1 MRKIEVKGTIVGN
14 ADKWIYEWFGMD
26 ATCPKDVNAAISEA
40 NGEPLLVEINSGGGD
55 VFAGSEIYT
64 ALKAYAGT
72 VEINIVG
79 LAASAASVIAQ
90 AGHSRISP
98 TALFMVHNVSGS
110 AAGDFHDM
118 QQEAE
123 ILQTANKAVAAAYLE
138 KTGKSMEELL
148 GIMDAETWMD
158 AQKAV
163 EYGFVDE
170 VMFASAP
177 TLTNGIGVLPVEP
190 TTPSGCA
197 VPLPCMA
204 ARFACAVAKASYA
217 LSSCSISSILAFAP
231 STSPFC
237 SNSSAAL

>member
-148 GIMDAETWMD
+148 GIIDAETWMD

-177 TLTNGIGVLPVEP
+177 TLTNGIGVLPAQ
-190 TTPSGCA
+190 TIHKLKDL
-197 VPLPCMA
+197 LP
-204 ARFACAVAKASYA
+204 ARGEENAEVKTVTAK
-217 LSSCSISSILAFAP
+217 LKL
-231 STSPFC
+231 
-237 SNSSAAL
+237 LRLKGEMKHEV

>member
-26 ATCPKDVNAAISEA
+26 ATCPKDVNAAIGEA

-64 ALKAYAGT
+64 ALKAYAGA

-98 TALFMVHNVSGS
+98 TALFMVHNVSG
-110 AAGDFHDM
+110 AAYGDCNAMTH
-118 QQEAE
+118 EAE
-123 ILQTANKAVAAAYLE
+123 VLQTANKAVAAAYLE

-177 TLTNGIGVLPVEP
+177 TLTNGIGVLSAQ
-190 TTPSGCA
+190 TIHKLKDL
-197 VPLPCMA
+197 LP
-204 ARFACAVAKASYA
+204 ARGEENAEVKTVTAK
-217 LSSCSISSILAFAP
+217 LKL
-231 STSPFC
+231 
-237 SNSSAAL
+237 LRLKGEMKDEV

>member
-177 TLTNGIGVLPVEP
+177 TLTNGIGVLSAQ
-190 TTPSGCA
+190 TIHKLKDL
-197 VPLPCMA
+197 LP
-204 ARFACAVAKASYA
+204 AKGEENAEVKTVTA
-217 LSSCSISSILAFAP
+217 KLKL
-231 STSPFC
+231 
-237 SNSSAAL
+237 LRLKGEMKHEV

>member
-177 TLTNGIGVLPVEP
+177 TLTNGIGVL
-190 TTPSGCA
+190 SA
-197 VPLPCMA
+197 QAIHKLKDLLP
-204 ARFACAVAKASYA
+204 ARGEENAEVKTVTAK
-217 LSSCSISSILAFAP
+217 LKL
-231 STSPFC
+231 
-237 SNSSAAL
+237 LRLKGEMKHEV

>member
-40 NGEPLLVEINSGGGD
+40 NGEPLRVEINSGGGD

-177 TLTNGIGVLPVEP
+177 TLTNGIGVLPAQ
-190 TTPSGCA
+190 TIHKLKDL
-197 VPLPCMA
+197 LP
-204 ARFACAVAKASYA
+204 ARGEENAEVKTVTAK
-217 LSSCSISSILAFAP
+217 LKL
-231 STSPFC
+231 
-237 SNSSAAL
+237 LRLKGEMKDEV

>member
-158 AQKAV
+158 AQKAF

-177 TLTNGIGVLPVEP
+177 TLTNGIGVLPAQ
-190 TTPSGCA
+190 TIHKLKDL
-197 VPLPCMA
+197 LP
-204 ARFACAVAKASYA
+204 ARGEENAEVKTVTAK
-217 LSSCSISSILAFAP
+217 LKL
-231 STSPFC
+231 
-237 SNSSAAL
+237 LRLKGEMKDEV

>member
-55 VFAGSEIYT
+55 VFAGREIYT

-177 TLTNGIGVLPVEP
+177 TLTNGIGVLPAQ
-190 TTPSGCA
+190 TIHKLKDL
-197 VPLPCMA
+197 LP
-204 ARFACAVAKASYA
+204 ARGEENAEVKTVTAK
-217 LSSCSISSILAFAP
+217 LKL
-231 STSPFC
+231 
-237 SNSSAAL
+237 LRLKGEMKDEV

>member
-98 TALFMVHNVSGS
+98 TALFMVHNVSG
-110 AAGDFHDM
+110 AAYGDCNAMTH
-118 QQEAE
+118 EAE
-123 ILQTANKAVAAAYLE
+123 VLRTANNSIAAAYLE

-170 VMFASAP
+170 VMFAAEP
-177 TLTNGIGVLPVEP
+177 TLTNGIGVLPAQTIHKLKDLLPARGEGSAEVKTV
-190 TTPSGCA
+190 TTKLKLLRLKGEMKDE
-197 VPLPCMA
+197 V
-204 ARFACAVAKASYA
+204 
-217 LSSCSISSILAFAP
+217 
-231 STSPFC
+231 
-237 SNSSAAL
+237 

>member
-110 AAGDFHDM
+110 TAGDFHDM

-177 TLTNGIGVLPVEP
+177 TLTNGIGVLPAQ
-190 TTPSGCA
+190 TIHKLKDL
-197 VPLPCMA
+197 LP
-204 ARFACAVAKASYA
+204 ARGEENAEVKTVTAK
-217 LSSCSISSILAFAP
+217 LKL
-231 STSPFC
+231 
-237 SNSSAAL
+237 LRLKGEMKDEV

>member
-1 MRKIEVKGTIVGN
+1 MKKIEVKGTIVRN
-14 ADKWIYEWFGMD
+14 ADKWIYECFGMD

-64 ALKAYAGT
+64 ALRAYTGD
-72 VEINIVG
+72 VEIHVVG

-98 TALFMVHNVSGS
+98 TALFMVHNVSGY
-110 AAGDFHDM
+110 ATGDCNALAH
-118 QQEAE
+118 EAE
-123 ILQTANKAVAAAYLE
+123 VLRTANKSIAAAYLE
-138 KTGKSMEELL
+138 KTGKTMEELL

-177 TLTNGIGVLPVEP
+177 TLTNGIGVLSAQ
-190 TTPSGCA
+190 TIHKLKDL
-197 VPLPCMA
+197 LP
-204 ARFACAVAKASYA
+204 ARGEENAEVKTVTAK
-217 LSSCSISSILAFAP
+217 LKL
-231 STSPFC
+231 
-237 SNSSAAL
+237 LRLKGEMKHEV

>member
-1 MRKIEVKGTIVGN
+1 MKKIEVKGTIVGN
-14 ADKWIYEWFGMD
+14 ADKWIYEWFGLD
-26 ATCPKDVNAAISEA
+26 AICPKDVNAAIGEA

-177 TLTNGIGVLPVEP
+177 TLTNGIGVLSAQ
-190 TTPSGCA
+190 TIHKLKDL
-197 VPLPCMA
+197 LP
-204 ARFACAVAKASYA
+204 ARGEENAEVKTVTAK
-217 LSSCSISSILAFAP
+217 LKL
-231 STSPFC
+231 
-237 SNSSAAL
+237 LRLKGEMKHEV

>member
-177 TLTNGIGVLPVEP
+177 TLTNGIGVLPAQ
-190 TTPSGCA
+190 TIHKLKDL
-197 VPLPCMA
+197 LP
-204 ARFACAVAKASYA
+204 ARGEENAEVKTVTAK
-217 LSSCSISSILAFAP
+217 LKL
-231 STSPFC
+231 
-237 SNSSAAL
+237 LRLKREMKHEV

>member
-177 TLTNGIGVLPVEP
+177 TLTNGIGVLPAQ
-190 TTPSGCA
+190 TIHKLKDL
-197 VPLPCMA
+197 LP
-204 ARFACAVAKASYA
+204 ARGEENAEVKTVTAK
-217 LSSCSISSILAFAP
+217 LKLLRLKGEM
-231 STSPFC
+231 TDEV
-237 SNSSAAL
+237 

>member
-72 VEINIVG
+72 VEIDIVG

-170 VMFASAP
+170 VIFASAP
-177 TLTNGIGVLPVEP
+177 TLTNGIGVLPAQ
-190 TTPSGCA
+190 TIHKLKDL
-197 VPLPCMA
+197 LP
-204 ARFACAVAKASYA
+204 ARGEENAEVKTVTAK
-217 LSSCSISSILAFAP
+217 LKL
-231 STSPFC
+231 
-237 SNSSAAL
+237 LRLKGEMKDEV

>member
-148 GIMDAETWMD
+148 GIMDAEMWMD

-177 TLTNGIGVLPVEP
+177 TLTNGIGVLPAQ
-190 TTPSGCA
+190 TIHKLKDL
-197 VPLPCMA
+197 LP
-204 ARFACAVAKASYA
+204 ARGEENAEVKTVTAK
-217 LSSCSISSILAFAP
+217 LKL
-231 STSPFC
+231 
-237 SNSSAAL
+237 LRLKGEMKDEV

>member
-90 AGHSRISP
+90 AGDSRISP

-177 TLTNGIGVLPVEP
+177 TLTNGIGVLPAQ
-190 TTPSGCA
+190 TIHKLKDL
-197 VPLPCMA
+197 LP
-204 ARFACAVAKASYA
+204 ARGEENAEVKTVTAK
-217 LSSCSISSILAFAP
+217 LKL
-231 STSPFC
+231 
-237 SNSSAAL
+237 LRLKGEMKDEV

>member
-177 TLTNGIGVLPVEP
+177 TLTNGIGVLPAQ
-190 TTPSGCA
+190 TIHKLKDL
-197 VPLPCMA
+197 LP
-204 ARFACAVAKASYA
+204 ARGEENAEVKTVTAK
-217 LSSCSISSILAFAP
+217 LKLLRLKGEMKDEI
-231 STSPFC
+231 
-237 SNSSAAL
+237 

>member
-170 VMFASAP
+170 VMFASAL
-177 TLTNGIGVLPVEP
+177 TLTNGIGVLPAQ
-190 TTPSGCA
+190 TIHKLKDL
-197 VPLPCMA
+197 LP
-204 ARFACAVAKASYA
+204 ARGEENAEVKTVTAK
-217 LSSCSISSILAFAP
+217 LKL
-231 STSPFC
+231 
-237 SNSSAAL
+237 LRLKGEMKDEV

>member
-64 ALKAYAGT
+64 ALKAHAGT

-177 TLTNGIGVLPVEP
+177 TLTNGIGVLPAQ
-190 TTPSGCA
+190 TIHKLKDL
-197 VPLPCMA
+197 LP
-204 ARFACAVAKASYA
+204 ARGEENAEVKTVTAK
-217 LSSCSISSILAFAP
+217 LKL
-231 STSPFC
+231 
-237 SNSSAAL
+237 LRLKGEMKDEV

>member
-163 EYGFVDE
+163 EYGVVDE

-177 TLTNGIGVLPVEP
+177 TLTNGIGVLPAQ
-190 TTPSGCA
+190 TIHKLKDL
-197 VPLPCMA
+197 LP
-204 ARFACAVAKASYA
+204 ARGEENAEVKTVTAK
-217 LSSCSISSILAFAP
+217 LKL
-231 STSPFC
+231 
-237 SNSSAAL
+237 LRLKGEMKDEV

>member
-177 TLTNGIGVLPVEP
+177 TLTNGIGVLPAQTIHKLKDLLPARGEENAEVK
-190 TTPSGCA
+190 T
-197 VPLPCMA
+197 VPANLKLLRLKGEMKDE
-204 ARFACAVAKASYA
+204 V
-217 LSSCSISSILAFAP
+217 
-231 STSPFC
+231 
-237 SNSSAAL
+237 

>member
-98 TALFMVHNVSGS
+98 TALFIVHNVSGS

-177 TLTNGIGVLPVEP
+177 TLTNGIGVLPAQ
-190 TTPSGCA
+190 TIHKLKDL
-197 VPLPCMA
+197 LP
-204 ARFACAVAKASYA
+204 ARGEENAEVKTVTAK
-217 LSSCSISSILAFAP
+217 LKL
-231 STSPFC
+231 
-237 SNSSAAL
+237 LRLKGEMKDEV

>member
-26 ATCPKDVNAAISEA
+26 ATCPKDVNAAIGEA

-177 TLTNGIGVLPVEP
+177 TLTNGIGVLPAQ
-190 TTPSGCA
+190 TIHKLKDL
-197 VPLPCMA
+197 LP
-204 ARFACAVAKASYA
+204 ARGEENAEVKTVTAK
-217 LSSCSISSILAFAP
+217 LKL
-231 STSPFC
+231 
-237 SNSSAAL
+237 LRLKGEMKDEV

>member
-1 MRKIEVKGTIVGN
+1 MC
-14 ADKWIYEWFGMD
+14 A
-26 ATCPKDVNAAISEA
+26 C
-40 NGEPLLVEINSGGGD
+40 
-55 VFAGSEIYT
+55 SEIYT

-177 TLTNGIGVLPVEP
+177 TLTNGIGVLPAQ
-190 TTPSGCA
+190 TIHKLKDL
-197 VPLPCMA
+197 LP
-204 ARFACAVAKASYA
+204 ARGEENAEVKTVTAK
-217 LSSCSISSILAFAP
+217 LKL
-231 STSPFC
+231 
-237 SNSSAAL
+237 LRLKGEMKDEV

>member
-26 ATCPKDVNAAISEA
+26 ATCPKDIGNAIAEA

-64 ALKAYAGT
+64 VLKAYAGT

-177 TLTNGIGVLPVEP
+177 TLTNGIGVLP
-190 TTPSGCA
+190 TQTIHKLKDL
-197 VPLPCMA
+197 LP
-204 ARFACAVAKASYA
+204 ARGEESAEVKTVTAK
-217 LSSCSISSILAFAP
+217 LKL
-231 STSPFC
+231 
-237 SNSSAAL
+237 LRLKGEMKHEV

>member
-148 GIMDAETWMD
+148 GIMDTETWMD

-177 TLTNGIGVLPVEP
+177 TLTNGIGVLPAQ
-190 TTPSGCA
+190 TIHKLKDL
-197 VPLPCMA
+197 LP
-204 ARFACAVAKASYA
+204 ARGEENAEVKTVTAK
-217 LSSCSISSILAFAP
+217 LKL
-231 STSPFC
+231 
-237 SNSSAAL
+237 LRLKGEMKDEV

>member
-177 TLTNGIGVLPVEP
+177 TLTNGIGVLPAQ
-190 TTPSGCA
+190 TIHKLKDL
-197 VPLPCMA
+197 LP
-204 ARFACAVAKASYA
+204 ARGEENAGVKTVTAK
-217 LSSCSISSILAFAP
+217 LKL
-231 STSPFC
+231 
-237 SNSSAAL
+237 LRLKGEMKHEV

>member
-123 ILQTANKAVAAAYLE
+123 IALIGEPVTMGSLAAGIEKQYGRAVRILCPLKECDTLLGQKDAVVLGEEA
-138 KTGKSMEELL
+138 MEEAL
-148 GIMDAETWMD
+148 
-158 AQKAV
+158 K
-163 EYGFVDE
+163 
-170 VMFASAP
+170 SARIIVADP
-177 TLTNGIGVLPVEP
+177 LYRPICPKDSTFYELPHVAF
-190 TTPSGCA
+190 SG
-197 VPLPCMA
+197 
-204 ARFACAVAKASYA
+204 RIYFHN
-217 LSSCSISSILAFAP
+217 LS
-231 STSPFC
+231 
-237 SNSSAAL
+237 

>member
-1 MRKIEVKGTIVGN
+1 MKKIEVKGAIVGN
-14 ADKWIYEWFGMD
+14 ADKKCYEYFGLE
-26 ATCPKDVNAAISEA
+26 ATCPKDITDSIAEA
-40 NGEPLLVEINSGGGD
+40 DGEPLLVEINSGGGD

-64 ALKAYAGT
+64 ALKAYAGA

-110 AAGDFHDM
+110 AVGDFHDM

-177 TLTNGIGVLPVEP
+177 TLTNGIGVLSAQTIHKLKDLLPAKEEEKAGVE
-190 TTPSGCA
+190 TST
-197 VPLPCMA
+197 
-204 ARFACAVAKASYA
+204 AK
-217 LSSCSISSILAFAP
+217 LKLLRLKGEMKHEI
-231 STSPFC
+231 
-237 SNSSAAL
+237 

>member
-1 MRKIEVKGTIVGN
+1 MRKIEVKGTIVRN

-98 TALFMVHNVSGS
+98 TALFMVHNVSGYTT
-110 AAGDFHDM
+110 GDFHDM

-138 KTGKSMEELL
+138 KTGKTMEELL

-177 TLTNGIGVLPVEP
+177 TLTNGIGVLSAQTIHKLKDLLPARGEENAEVKTV
-190 TTPSGCA
+190 TTKLKLLRLKGEMKHE
-197 VPLPCMA
+197 V
-204 ARFACAVAKASYA
+204 
-217 LSSCSISSILAFAP
+217 
-231 STSPFC
+231 
-237 SNSSAAL
+237 

>member
-1 MRKIEVKGTIVGN
+1 MRKIEVKGTIVRN
-14 ADKWIYEWFGMD
+14 ADKWIYKWFGMD

-90 AGHSRISP
+90 AGHSKISP
-98 TALFMVHNVSGS
+98 TALFMVHNVSGA

-177 TLTNGIGVLPVEP
+177 TLTNGIGVLSAQ
-190 TTPSGCA
+190 TIHKLKDL
-197 VPLPCMA
+197 LP
-204 ARFACAVAKASYA
+204 ARGEENAEVKTVTAK
-217 LSSCSISSILAFAP
+217 LKL
-231 STSPFC
+231 
-237 SNSSAAL
+237 LRLKGEMKHEV

>member
-158 AQKAV
+158 APKAV

-177 TLTNGIGVLPVEP
+177 TLTNGIGVLPAQ
-190 TTPSGCA
+190 TIHKLKDL
-197 VPLPCMA
+197 LP
-204 ARFACAVAKASYA
+204 ARGEENAEVKTVTAK
-217 LSSCSISSILAFAP
+217 LKL
-231 STSPFC
+231 
-237 SNSSAAL
+237 LRLKGEMKHEV

>member
-79 LAASAASVIAQ
+79 LAASAASEIAQ

-177 TLTNGIGVLPVEP
+177 TLTNGIGVLPAQ
-190 TTPSGCA
+190 TIHKLKDL
-197 VPLPCMA
+197 LP
-204 ARFACAVAKASYA
+204 ARGEENAEVKTVTAK
-217 LSSCSISSILAFAP
+217 LKL
-231 STSPFC
+231 
-237 SNSSAAL
+237 LRLKGEMKDEV

>member
-138 KTGKSMEELL
+138 KHG
-148 GIMDAETWMD
+148 GAAWHH
-158 AQKAV
+158 
-163 EYGFVDE
+163 GCGNVD
-170 VMFASAP
+170 
-177 TLTNGIGVLPVEP
+177 
-190 TTPSGCA
+190 GCA
-197 VPLPCMA
+197 EGGGIWLCG
-204 ARFACAVAKASYA
+204 
-217 LSSCSISSILAFAP
+217 
-231 STSPFC
+231 
-237 SNSSAAL
+237 